1 MSEADQST
9 MPPPAVPT
17 SEPPNSKPEG
27 NSDKVEGMDFQQ
39 SSQAAADAAAM
50 PPPEKPTDKKT
61 EVSLY
66 MKLGNLMWKSIIF
79 RRRISVL
86 LCKVSQLVN
95 IWIRLLYLS
104 SFKVLVNWL
113 KNVLLIRSNFWEN
126 ICFVKKTVL
135 LNQLQLSKFECITVL
150 YC

>member
-17 SEPPNSKPEG
+17 SEPPSAKPEG

-61 EVSLY
+61 EVGLY
-66 MKLGNLMWKSIIF
+66 MKFS
-79 RRRISVL
+79 S
-86 LCKVSQLVN
+86 
-95 IWIRLLYLS
+95 LLYVS
-104 SFKVLVNWL
+104 
-113 KNVLLIRSNFWEN
+113 
-126 ICFVKKTVL
+126 
-135 LNQLQLSKFECITVL
+135 
-150 YC
+150 